1 MFYLVYLLKSY
12 ERMNIRTS
20 LSIYFLLARLGL
32 AFFYT
37 TLIWKATPLKVY
49 PEAGG
54 VKVSNSKLCKVDC
67 YGILKD
73 LLDKGFKDRD
83 LYLSFR
89 EQYLQLEPKCF
100 CDFILKDLLAE
111 GKEGYEL
118 LQSFQEKQVLVAKG
132 YKLVYEKGSE

>member
-1 MFYLVYLLKSY
+1 MSTGF
-12 ERMNIRTS
+12 ERRVERLRKQV
-20 LSIYFLLARLGL
+20 LSHQVEEFKPAEESIIDL
-32 AFFYT
+32 
-37 TLIWKATPLKVY
+37 
-49 PEAGG
+49 
-54 VKVSNSKLCKVDC
+54 SKMKVDD
-67 YGILKD
+67 LKD